1 MKQSRVIIIT
11 WISAITLLLSFELR
25 GNEPEDENTIREITR
40 LIITTRVDEN
50 SLDEFKNSSNS
61 EKLDIYKQLTAHFL
75 RQEKVDSSLYF
86 ALKGMDLST
95 VTNSHYFSA
104 FFHLYAG
111 IVYNIQTRY
120 NHALDNL
127 RHAVIAANKT
137 DSVRIRSDI
146 YRNLGNVYW
155 GMSIY
160 DKAYDNYIISLDL
173 ARNAGLEHN
182 VASALNNI
190 GNVYQSV
197 NDGEEALNYYEQA
210 LRMARSEDFPE
221 IATIS
226 TNNIGDLH
234 LKNDEPVKALPYFEE
249 SLNLSEELGLLMQ
262 KGVTLFNI
270 GDVYFRLDSLNQS
283 IVYMEESLELAGI
296 SGDRLGLAHGYLKLA
311 EIFLKKRD
319 YKTAY
324 QNIIAGLSHSRT
336 AGSTELMADGYDI
349 LNKYYYQQGILD
361 SAYRALE
368 QKSAI
373 RDSFFIL
380 TSAREVLRNENR
392 IKDEKASMEI
402 ENLKRKE
409 TVTRTLSIVITVSL
423 VVILAVGMLSY
434 LSLKKKSKLLSRQ
447 KSEIEEQKRLL
458 LKINNE
464 LVHSQED
471 LKRMNYAKDKLLTV
485 VSHDLKNPISAMRG
499 YVELMLMQF
508 DNIEPEKKKEFLQE
522 VFNAIERVSLMVNN
536 ILYWIKNQTN
546 GINLQKK
553 NMNLKKQVGNNIL
566 IYKLIAKSKEIS
578 FVDKTNEE
586 HTIYADINVF
596 DTIIRNLISN
606 SLKFTPAGG
615 IIEFSS
621 RRSRD
626 RIILTVRDT
635 GEGIPEEKMMDI
647 LNPEKFVSGTGTHQ
661 EKGTGMGMNL
671 VQEFTELMGAKL
683 EIKSKLKEGTSV
695 SIAFPLL

>member
-1 MKQSRVIIIT
+1 M
-11 WISAITLLLSFELR
+11 E
-25 GNEPEDENTIREITR
+25 
-40 LIITTRVDEN
+40 EN
-50 SLDEFKNSSNS
+50 SLDEFINASNS
-61 EKLDIYKQLTAHFL
+61 EKLEVYKQLTTHFL
-75 RQEKVDSSLYF
+75 QLEKVDSSLHF

-95 VTNSHYFSA
+95 LSNSHYYSA

-111 IVYNIQTRY
+111 IVYNVQTLY

-127 RHAVIAANKT
+127 RHALIAANKT

-160 DKAYDNYIISLDL
+160 EKAYDNYMISLDL

-182 VASALNNI
+182 VASALSNI

-197 NDGEEALNYYEQA
+197 NDHEEALNHYEQA
-210 LRMARSEDFPE
+210 LRMARAGDFRE
-221 IATIS
+221 IATIA

-234 LKNDEPVKALPYFEE
+234 LKSGDPMKALPYFEE
-249 SLNLSEELGLLMQ
+249 SLKLSEELGLLMQ

-270 GDVYFRLDSLNQS
+270 GDVYYRLDSLKKS
-283 IVYMEESLELAGI
+283 IGYIEESLDLAKI

-311 EIFLKKRD
+311 EIFLKKKN
-319 YKTAY
+319 YTASY
-324 QNIIAGLSHSRT
+324 QNIVRGLSHSGT
-336 AGSTELMADGYDI
+336 AGSTELLADGYDI

-368 QKSAI
+368 QKTAI
-373 RDSFFIL
+373 RDSFFIQ

-392 IKDEKASMEI
+392 IKDEKTSLEI

-409 TVTRTLSIVITVSL
+409 TITRTLSIVITVSL
-423 VVILAVGMLSY
+423 VAILAIGMFSY
-434 LSLKKKSKLLSRQ
+434 LSLKKKSRILTRQ
-447 KSEIEEQKRLL
+447 KSEIEEQKKLL

-471 LKRMNYAKDKLLTV
+471 LKRMNYAKDKLLTI

-499 YVELMLMQF
+499 YVELMIMQF

-546 GINLQKK
+546 GINVQKK
-553 NMNLKKQVGNNIL
+553 NMNLKKQIGNNIL
-566 IYKLIAKSKEIS
+566 IYKLIAKSKDIA

-635 GEGIPEEKMMDI
+635 GEGIPEEKMRDI
-647 LNPEKFVSGTGTHQ
+647 LNPDKFVSDTGTHQ
-661 EKGTGMGMNL
+661 EKGTGMGINL
-671 VQEFTELMGAKL
+671 VQEFTELLGAKL
-683 EIKSKLKEGTSV
+683 EIKSKVKEGTSV

>member
-1 MKQSRVIIIT
+1 MRPSSTIFILC
-11 WISAITLLLSFELR
+11 ISGLSFFFSLELRANNPGTENLSEAITSIILSTGVE
-25 GNEPEDENTIREITR
+25 
-40 LIITTRVDEN
+40 EN
-50 SLDEFKNSSNS
+50 SLDEFINASNS
-61 EKLDIYKQLTAHFL
+61 EKLEVYKQLTTHFL
-75 RQEKVDSSLYF
+75 QLEKVDSSLHF

-95 VTNSHYFSA
+95 LSNSHYYSA

-111 IVYNIQTRY
+111 IVYNVQTLY

-127 RHAVIAANKT
+127 RHALIAANKT

-160 DKAYDNYIISLDL
+160 EKAYDNYMISLDL

-182 VASALNNI
+182 VASALSNI

-197 NDGEEALNYYEQA
+197 NDHEEALNHYEQA
-210 LRMARSEDFPE
+210 LRMARAGDFRE
-221 IATIS
+221 IATIA

-234 LKNDEPVKALPYFEE
+234 LKSGDPMKALPYFEE
-249 SLNLSEELGLLMQ
+249 SLKLSEELGLLMQ

-270 GDVYFRLDSLNQS
+270 GDVYYRLDSLKKS
-283 IVYMEESLELAGI
+283 IGYIEESLDLAKI

-311 EIFLKKRD
+311 EIFLKKKN
-319 YKTAY
+319 YTASY
-324 QNIIAGLSHSRT
+324 QNIVRGLSHSGT
-336 AGSTELMADGYDI
+336 AGSTELLADGYDI

-368 QKSAI
+368 QKTAI
-373 RDSFFIL
+373 RDSFFIQ

-392 IKDEKASMEI
+392 IKDEKTSLEI

-409 TVTRTLSIVITVSL
+409 TITRTLSIVITVSL
-423 VVILAVGMLSY
+423 VAILAIGMFSY
-434 LSLKKKSKLLSRQ
+434 LSLKKKSRILTRQ
-447 KSEIEEQKRLL
+447 KSEIEEQKKLL

-471 LKRMNYAKDKLLTV
+471 LKRMNYAKDKLLTI

-499 YVELMLMQF
+499 YVELMIMQF

-546 GINLQKK
+546 GINVQKK
-553 NMNLKKQVGNNIL
+553 NMNLKKQIGNNIL
-566 IYKLIAKSKEIS
+566 IYKLIAKSKDIA

-635 GEGIPEEKMMDI
+635 GEGIPEEKMRDI
-647 LNPEKFVSGTGTHQ
+647 LNPDKFVSDTGTHQ
-661 EKGTGMGMNL
+661 EKGTGMGINL
-671 VQEFTELMGAKL
+671 VQEFTELLGAKL
-683 EIKSKLKEGTSV
+683 EIKSKVKEGTSV